1 MFLFVRMN
9 IQIFRTIFGS
19 DGRGI
24 FFLVLGLIILWGGHT
39 QAWVFS
45 DKDMGLPKPFLYDLI
60 EPFPFW
66 IIGVFVFAPVGIFGN
81 FIDATFGYHWGPAS
95 PHHPM
100 RTVFALADTRNTD
113 KADIRMK

>member
-1 MFLFVRMN
+1 MFFKPDRRKLIVMGVFLF
-9 IQIFRTIFGS
+9 
-19 DGRGI
+19 
-24 FFLVLGLIILWGGHT
+24 LLWGSHT

-45 DKDMGLPKPFLYDLI
+45 DKDMGLSKPFLYDLI

-66 IIGVFVFAPVGIFGN
+66 IIGVFVFAPVGIFGG

-100 RTVFALADTRNTD
+100 RTVFALATHL
-113 KADIRMK
+113 